1 MGTHLTAA
9 CVSSAATASIAASNH
24 LSDVPSQVL
33 WRPRRSDAG
42 PPPSRPFQ
50 IPASGKGAGG
60 GGEREGVEEEQEE
73 EEEEEHCDDGKGGGG
88 RAVVRL
94 PRGPLPPRKQQVLA
108 MLHHLRTAA

>member
-1 MGTHLTAA
+1 MRG
-9 CVSSAATASIAASNH
+9 
-24 LSDVPSQVL
+24 
-33 WRPRRSDAG
+33 RRRVDLFK
-42 PPPSRPFQ
+42 SRPVAKVQ
-50 IPASGKGAGG
+50 EEEGK
-60 GGEREGVEEEQEE
+60 REGEEEEQEE